1 MHSLKTIFIVDDSDV
16 NLLTAKKALSQKYKI
31 YTLPSAASM
40 FELLEN
46 IRPDMV
52 LLDISMPVTDG
63 FEALKLLKSS
73 DRFMDIPVIFL
84 TSWRDA
90 DIEARGFEMGV
101 VDFISKPFY
110 EAVLINR
117 VKTHLDIDERI
128 RSQTETL
135 LQRTERLQRLK
146 NSMVSVLAEML
157 ESRDKNTGGHIER
170 TAAYTR
176 ILINKMIERGVYVN
190 DIDCWD
196 IDILISSVRLHD
208 VGKISISDLILN
220 KTESLTDE
228 EFEIMKIHA
237 AEGERIIDKII
248 SQTGDEDFLVCAK
261 MFAGYHHE
269 RWDGTGYPHGLK
281 GTDIPILGRIMAVVD
296 VYDALMSD
304 RPYKK
309 AFTHEQAVNIIID
322 GKDKQFDPKLVDLFC
337 EFQNLF
343 AEVSRCR

>member
-1 MHSLKTIFIVDDSDV
+1 MPDSRTIFIVDDSDV
-16 NLLTAKKALSQKYKI
+16 NLLTAKKALSQKYNI

-46 IRPDMV
+46 IMPDMI

-63 FEALKLLKSS
+63 FEALKLLKSNE
-73 DRFMDIPVIFL
+73 RFTDIPVIFL

-101 VDFISKPFY
+101 ADFISKPFN
-110 EAVLINR
+110 EGVLINR
-117 VKTHLDIDERI
+117 IKTHLEINERI
-128 RSQTETL
+128 RSQTEML
-135 LQRTERLQRLK
+135 LHRTERLQRLR

-157 ESRDKNTGGHIER
+157 ESRDKDTGGHIER
-170 TAAYTR
+170 TATYTR
-176 ILINKMIERGVYVN
+176 ILINKMIERGVYVS
-190 DIDCWD
+190 DISCWD
-196 IDILISSVRLHD
+196 IDMLISSVRLHD

-220 KTESLTDE
+220 KSESLTSE
-228 EFEIMKIHA
+228 EFETMKIHA
-237 AEGERIIDKII
+237 AEGERIINKII

-309 AFTHEQAVNIIID
+309 AFTHEQAVSIIVE
-322 GKDKQFDPKLVDLFC
+322 GKGRQFDPRLVDLFC

-343 AEVSRCR
+343 SEVSKCH